1 MRSRDPLSVRRT
13 PALRVALVA
22 ASLLALTACNT
33 TPPPEETI
41 TAGEPPAA
49 PADTMWGKFLRGT
62 GMQAE
67 EMDTSQLLK
76 VAYCPKVDV
85 REGTQVYQV
94 GESGQTDNP
103 GAVRFQASISRFARE
118 CRQDGDSIRI
128 RVGVAGRVLTGP
140 KGGSST
146 LSLPVR
152 VVVVGPDD
160 KVLYTR
166 LSRVPASVSTDQ
178 PSVGWSFVDE
188 DVVIPSAP
196 GALIYVGFD
205 PKGDAP
211 ARKSRARS

>member
-1 MRSRDPLSVRRT
+1 MRSRNPMHSRPNST
-13 PALRVALVA
+13 LRCVLLA
-22 ASLLALTACNT
+22 ASALLLAACNT

-41 TAGEPPAA
+41 TAGEEPAA
-49 PADTMWGKFLRGT
+49 PADTVWGKLLRGT

-76 VAYCPKVDV
+76 VAYCPKVEV
-85 REGTQVYQV
+85 REGTQVYQI
-94 GESGQTDNP
+94 GEGGQTDNP

-118 CRQDGDSIRI
+118 CRQDGDTIRI

-140 KGGSST
+140 KGGAST

-152 VVVVGPDD
+152 VVVVGPED

-166 LSRVPASVSTDQ
+166 LSRVPASVSTDE
-178 PSVGWSFVDE
+178 PSVAWSFVDE

-196 GALIYVGFD
+196 GAQIYVGFD

-211 ARKSRARS
+211 AKRRPRS